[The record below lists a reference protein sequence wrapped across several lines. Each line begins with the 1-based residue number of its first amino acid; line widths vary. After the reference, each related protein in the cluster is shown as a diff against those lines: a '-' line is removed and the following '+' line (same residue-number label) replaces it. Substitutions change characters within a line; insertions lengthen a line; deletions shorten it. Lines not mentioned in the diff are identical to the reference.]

1 MRVNEK
7 SIQKGCALSASLGLI
22 PSYLEPC
29 PLPAHDHCG
38 YGVAIQM
45 LLASQE
51 PGRYSSVYKQFDT
64 IRRLK
69 TAFGNQVRASGQA

>member
-1 MRVNEK
+1 MRANAK

-22 PSYLEPC
+22 PSLEPC
-29 PLPAHDHCG
+29 PLPTHDHCG

-51 PGRYSSVYKQFDT
+51 PGHYSSVYKQFDT

-69 TAFGNQVRASGQA
+69 TAFGNLVRAFGQA